1 MILGTVAMK
10 IILDRQA
17 EPEVLAE
24 QIFSK
29 WPQIA
34 GGSIAPAIETFRSD
48 KRRWAAAAS
57 YLVTF
62 ADGTDDEYSELLR
75 ADPSVAIK
83 DTFAVRIAVEEWV
96 LWLEFAPKRLGSSLN
111 YKISDET
118 MRPPA
123 GRV

>member
-10 IILDRQA
+10 ISLDRQA

-34 GGSIAPAIETFRSD
+34 GVSIAPAIETLRSD
-48 KRRWAAAAS
+48 KGRWAAAAG

-75 ADPSVAIK
+75 ADPIVAIE
-83 DTFAVRIAVEEWV
+83 DTFAVRIAVKEWE
-96 LWLEFAPKRLGSSLN
+96 LWLEFVRKTLYMLPHEIL
-111 YKISDET
+111 DERN
-118 MRPPA
+118 RPRA